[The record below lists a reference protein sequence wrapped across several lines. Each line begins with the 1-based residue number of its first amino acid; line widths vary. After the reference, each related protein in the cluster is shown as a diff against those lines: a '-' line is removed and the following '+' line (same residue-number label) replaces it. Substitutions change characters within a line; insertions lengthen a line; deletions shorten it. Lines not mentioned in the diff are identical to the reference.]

1 MPAAKVLYGQ
11 LYVESAVRDDRGK
24 YVAGHA
30 TARYAGRDRYVG
42 MRQEDWLWTTGTPAQ
57 LRVLV
62 VNEHG
67 AAIAGTAVQVKLER
81 LQIKAAQVKG
91 AGNAYLPHYVWNW
104 IEVSTCTLVSETIP
118 ETCTFTPPA
127 PGTYASLLLLRTQ
140 GADAQHNH
148 QTLGDRGGRGAVED
162 SPDHNLN
169 IIPEQ
174 KGYKVGDTA
183 RYLVQNPFPGAK
195 ALVTI
200 ERFGVQRSWLETFN
214 EATAIVQFP
223 ITPDHLP
230 GFYLSVVVMS
240 PRVDKPLTDNQVNLG
255 KPTFRLGYV
264 RTLVQEPYKEL
275 TVTVQP
281 QREVYK
287 PRQTA
292 TVNLHV
298 STRQGEV
305 VPVELAVA
313 VLDEA
318 VFDLIAGGRDYFD
331 PYKGFYRLDALDLR
345 NYNLLTQLIGRQ
357 KFAKKGANPGG
368 DGGMDLDMRSV
379 FKFVSYWNPALLPDA
394 AGKATISF
402 ELPDNLTGWRVLAMA
417 VTPTTAWGL
426 AKAIS
431 KPINPRKSAL
441 PCPIRS
447 RLAIVLKPVLRC

>member
-1 MPAAKVLYGQ
+1 M
-11 LYVESAVRDDRGK
+11 
-24 YVAGHA
+24 
-30 TARYAGRDRYVG
+30 
-42 MRQEDWLWTTGTPAQ
+42 LWKTG
-57 LRVLV
+57 
-62 VNEHG
+62 
-67 AAIAGTAVQVKLER
+67 
-81 LQIKAAQVKG
+81 
-91 AGNAYLPHYVWNW
+91 
-104 IEVSTCTLVSETIP
+104 
-118 ETCTFTPPA
+118 
-127 PGTYASLLLLRTQ
+127 
-140 GADAQHNH
+140 
-148 QTLGDRGGRGAVED
+148 
-162 SPDHNLN
+162 PDHNLN

-281 QREVYK
+281 QQEVYK

-394 AGKATISF
+394 SGDH
-402 ELPDNLTGWRVLAMA
+402 LPSN
-417 VTPTTAWGL
+417 
-426 AKAIS
+426 S
-431 KPINPRKSAL
+431 PIT
-441 PCPIRS
+441 S
-447 RLAIVLKPVLRC
+447 RLACPGYGGDSGRPHGAWRRPFQSQ